1 VPKST
6 TPPEPERP
14 TPDEAPTDPGVLG
27 GGVVRH
33 GDDSAP
39 GLVMWGV
46 STRTSGGITPDDL
59 DVADDGLVAAQVF
72 PDTAVAPPSS
82 GRLRPHAVLV
92 DRAFGFADL
101 CGFSRFTAR
110 RGPNAAFEEL
120 SAFRELMRAVAASRG
135 VRIARWLGDGA
146 FLVGVGPGP
155 LVAALAEVGL
165 RHGATTPVRAAVA
178 AGPALLFEGD
188 DYLGDAPNRAS
199 RLCDLAG
206 EGQLL
211 VSPEI
216 VAHLPDWLEPH
227 PIGPLELKGVGN
239 LEGVC
244 DARVSAEVRQ
254 RFV

>member
-1 VPKST
+1 MPDSA
-6 TPPEPERP
+6 TPDGPERP
-14 TPDEAPTDPGVLG
+14 APDPVPAGPNVLG
-27 GGVVRH
+27 GGVVRG
-33 GDDSAP
+33 GDDTSP
-39 GLVMWGV
+39 GLQQWGV
-46 STRTSGGITPDDL
+46 SSRRSGGITPDDL
-59 DVADDGLVAAQVF
+59 DVADDGLVAAQLF

-165 RHGATTPVRAAVA
+165 RHGTATPVRAAVA

-199 RLCDLAG
+199 RLCNLAD

-216 VAHLPDWLEPH
+216 VAHLPDWLDPH
-227 PIGPLELKGVGN
+227 PVGPLELKGMGT
-239 LEGVC
+239 LGGVC
-244 DARVSAEVRQ
+244 DARISDAVRQ

>member
-1 VPKST
+1 MPDSP
-6 TPPEPERP
+6 TPPTPEASDLRSGP
-14 TPDEAPTDPGVLG
+14 EVLG
-27 GGVVRH
+27 GGVPRH
-33 GDDSAP
+33 DDDTAP
-39 GLVMWGV
+39 GLEMWGV
-46 STRTSGGITPDDL
+46 STHADGDITPDDL
-59 DVADDGLVAAQVF
+59 DLGNDGIVAAQLF
-72 PDTAVAPPSS
+72 PDTAVAPPSG

-165 RHGATTPVRAAVA
+165 CHGSTTLVRAAVA

-199 RLCDLAG
+199 RLCNLAE

-216 VAHLPDWLEPH
+216 VAHLPGWLEAH
-227 PIGPLELKGVGN
+227 PVGQLDLKGMGT
-239 LEGVC
+239 LDGVC
-244 DARVSAEVRQ
+244 DVHISDEIRQ